1 MFRKCSEFGAHN
13 NSETMLMPTEWS
25 TTNKLHRTNKTVQ
38 GNLLHDYEQKFANLP
53 YYLQWINCAPMQVSR
68 RLTAFHRPL
77 DDAEF
82 DKLGGSCR
90 EYTHFET
97 THYIIQSERIPI
109 QKNGQSG
116 GTKSPK
122 RGPFPSWMTD
132 RLPDLRVLPGH
143 WSQ

>member
-1 MFRKCSEFGAHN
+1 
-13 NSETMLMPTEWS
+13 MPTEWS
-25 TTNKLHRTNKTVQ
+25 TTNKLPRTNKTVQ

-68 RLTAFHRPL
+68 RLTAFHGPSTMRNL
-77 DDAEF
+77 TNWVAHVD
-82 DKLGGSCR
+82 S
-90 EYTHFET
+90 THT
-97 THYIIQSERIPI
+97 SRRHYIFRSERIPI